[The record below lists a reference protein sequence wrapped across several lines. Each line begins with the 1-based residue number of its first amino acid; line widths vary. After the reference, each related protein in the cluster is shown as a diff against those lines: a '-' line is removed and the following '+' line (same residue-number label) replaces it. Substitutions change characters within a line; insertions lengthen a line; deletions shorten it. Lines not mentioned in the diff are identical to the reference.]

1 MNAQVVTRHRLDR
14 ALGDLSLLAVH
25 ELDSL
30 NGHWAALRERLV
42 VAGKAKGV
50 GELLS
55 DQLDLIPETQA
66 RLRRDHQIRR
76 ELLRGIAQ
84 GWREASTEQSAR

>member
-1 MNAQVVTRHRLDR
+1 MNAQVSNRHRLDR

-30 NGHWAALRERLV
+30 SGHWAALRERLV

-84 GWREASTEQSAR
+84 GWRESAAAGPKR